1 MKTLFFKVQS
11 NLFSDKT
18 SCKPLFSWWV
28 GASLVL
34 TCFYSWS
41 RYVAGVATSL
51 NFVDNRGKVIFK
63 CSFFVCV
70 CFFFRFGEDWKPAA
84 AREWGYLQTS
94 LWDYWSVLF
103 RRWCKFS
110 TKIQLFLGF
119 PCSVHNF
126 CCDLTMLF
134 VLFRLMKI
142 PTWSLTPLKEGP
154 STLIQLPTCKRRSL
168 ISKRQNVWFDQLH
181 GYSVITPD
189 IHPSLLQPGNL
200 VPKDL
205 LGITS
210 TWKLTTEG
218 FTNLASALRG
228 VFFVVFFFVVVFFI
242 FGNGHPS
249 LNMATLHWSPG
260 HSTGTSPSGNLHQED
275 CQLSLPVL
283 QNISHK

>member
-1 MKTLFFKVQS
+1 M
-11 NLFSDKT
+11 
-18 SCKPLFSWWV
+18 
-28 GASLVL
+28 
-34 TCFYSWS
+34 
-41 RYVAGVATSL
+41 
-51 NFVDNRGKVIFK
+51 
-63 CSFFVCV
+63 SFFCV
-70 CFFFRFGEDWKPAA
+70 FFRFGEDRKPAA

-110 TKIQLFLGF
+110 TKIQLFLSF
-119 PCSVHNF
+119 HCSVHNFF

-142 PTWSLTPLKEGP
+142 PAWSPTPLKEGP
-154 STLIQLPTCKRRSL
+154 STLIRLPTCKQRSL
-168 ISKRQNVWFDQLH
+168 ISKRQNVWFNQLH

-228 VFFVVFFFVVVFFI
+228 VCFVFVFFLFFFRMVI
-242 FGNGHPS
+242 
-249 LNMATLHWSPG
+249 LHWTLQPF
-260 HSTGTSPSGNLHQED
+260 TGVLVIQQARHHQATCIRRIASFL
-275 CQLSLPVL
+275 CQCF
-283 QNISHK
+283 